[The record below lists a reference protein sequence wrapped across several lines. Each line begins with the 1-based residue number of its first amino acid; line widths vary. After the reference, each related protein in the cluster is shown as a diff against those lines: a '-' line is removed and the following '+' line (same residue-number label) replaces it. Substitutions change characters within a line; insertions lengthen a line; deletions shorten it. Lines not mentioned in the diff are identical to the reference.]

1 MKKLLYIFLT
11 LSLLLTFD
19 GCKPAE
25 PPAEPSVSPAETP
38 APVSFDEEALNEDAI
53 LVASELMSGD
63 FDRVHARFSPELASE
78 LDASE
83 LGSVWAATVEVLG
96 SHLEHISCTG
106 EVRDGYYIAVCREL
120 YDGGGLDIQVTYT
133 SEGSI
138 AGVYLS
144 YSDSDIPDK
153 SASFVTEDIILAA
166 EAETPLG
173 GTLTLPA
180 NVENPPIVI
189 LVQGSGALDRN
200 ETIYTNKPFKD
211 IAEGLAELGVASLR
225 YDKRY
230 YSYPDRAEQLGA
242 AITLRDEVLDDLDAA
257 ITLLRTDERF
267 SESRIYVLGH
277 SLGGMLMPFI
287 AVEHPNLSGVISM
300 AGSLRELWEISYD
313 QVQAALGELAPS
325 SSLSDE
331 DRALL
336 KAQTEQAEQDIS
348 ILRGDLSEIPEDRLL
363 LGMYT
368 SYWRSAAELC
378 GMNYI
383 DRVEIP
389 MLILQGS
396 ADFQVSAEKD
406 YPLWQEKLS
415 GRDNVEFHLYE
426 GLNHLMMPTQGKSDI
441 SEYQT
446 PEHVSPEVVADIA
459 EFIISTAE

>member
-230 YSYPDRAEQLGA
+230 YSYPDRAEQLA
-242 AITLRDEVLDDLDAA
+242 AIIPPEKQSDFCHRLVLHG
-257 ITLLRTDERF
+257 R
-267 SESRIYVLGH
+267 
-277 SLGGMLMPFI
+277 
-287 AVEHPNLSGVISM
+287 AVCQARRPMCDICILSGVC
-300 AGSLRELWEISYD
+300 AR
-313 QVQAALGELAPS
+313 
-325 SSLSDE
+325 
-331 DRALL
+331 
-336 KAQTEQAEQDIS
+336 
-348 ILRGDLSEIPEDRLL
+348 
-363 LGMYT
+363 
-368 SYWRSAAELC
+368 
-378 GMNYI
+378 
-383 DRVEIP
+383 
-389 MLILQGS
+389 
-396 ADFQVSAEKD
+396 
-406 YPLWQEKLS
+406 KL
-415 GRDNVEFHLYE
+415 
-426 GLNHLMMPTQGKSDI
+426 
-441 SEYQT
+441 
-446 PEHVSPEVVADIA
+446 
-459 EFIISTAE
+459 